1 VSDEAPPTAVVRRL
15 GREYG
20 WLLAA
25 VGLGALVL
33 VCSVP
38 FVTGRAMSWSSGD
51 PLAAPVRVA
60 PPAGSATGDV
70 PEESAGPPTSAAPTA
85 TAAPSPT
92 PSKAGTQRRPAAR
105 TSSAAPPRTTPPAA
119 AVPKA
124 PVALGPD
131 GGAMGLWQMLR
142 DYCQRTYSTPEA
154 QLRYGTGQAENNW
167 ECRRPGQNPL
177 IDMNAACRGRYG
189 SAAFAQFASR
199 TDAFSW
205 HCFRR

>member
-1 VSDEAPPTAVVRRL
+1 MSEEAAPTAVVRRL

-38 FVTGRAMSWSSGD
+38 FVSGRGMSWSSGD
-51 PLAAPVRVA
+51 PLAAPVSVA
-60 PPAGSATGDV
+60 PAAGSATSGV
-70 PEESAGPPTSAAPTA
+70 PKESAGPPTSAAPTA
-85 TAAPSPT
+85 TRSPSPT
-92 PSKAGTQRRPAAR
+92 PRKADRSRRPAAR
-105 TSSAAPPRTTPPAA
+105 TSPRTTPPATA
-119 AVPKA
+119 APEA

-142 DYCQRTYSTPEA
+142 EHCQRSYSTPEA
-154 QLRYGTGQAENNW
+154 QLRYGTGQAEDNW

-177 IDMNAACRGRYG
+177 IDMDAACRGRYG
-189 SAAFAQFASR
+189 SAAFARFASR

>member
-1 VSDEAPPTAVVRRL
+1 VSDEAVSSAVVRRL

-38 FVTGRAMSWSSGD
+38 FVSGKSMSWSSGD
-51 PLAAPVRVA
+51 PLAAPAPVA
-60 PPAGSATGDV
+60 PPAGGTSPPV
-70 PEESAGPPTSAAPTA
+70 PDGSAGPPTSAAPTA
-85 TAAPSPT
+85 TPSPSPT
-92 PSKAGTQRRPAAR
+92 PSKAATQRRPAPR
-105 TSSAAPPRTTPPAA
+105 TSGPPRTAAPPAA
-119 AVPKA
+119 AAPEA

-142 DYCQRTYSTPEA
+142 EHCERTFRTTEA
-154 QLRYGTGQAENNW
+154 QLRYGTGQAEDNW
-167 ECRRPGQNPL
+167 ECRLRGEDPL

-189 SAAFAQFASR
+189 SAAFARFSNR
-199 TDAFSW
+199 DDAFSW
-205 HCFRR
+205 RCFRS